1 MARPQALDLLA
12 FAPLPYR
19 ERGRPAFEL
28 GVTVFYADLFPRLA
42 TLGHRVR
49 VVAEAPPA
57 DAPRKGLAWEDGN
70 PAVAW
75 FALRYHS
82 SSRPP
87 DAAER
92 SQLRRDL
99 GAAFDAALAERRP
112 DVVLVGREIL
122 AAPLL
127 ELARE
132 AGIPMVV
139 VAHGLATAALE
150 RSTYPAALRT
160 EMLAALRGADRVVT
174 VARHLED
181 VLRALGVGRVE
192 TIANVA
198 DPALF
203 RPAPKSPALCATY
216 GIAPGDVVI
225 AHVSALRARKRP
237 LDIVASAAG
246 VLRSVPEVLYLI
258 VGDGPCRAEMEARA
272 RAEGVAERFRFA
284 AQVAHAEMPAHLAL
298 ADVVLLPSDTEGFP
312 LVYCEAQACGRALLA
327 SDIPAAREAIR
338 DGETGVLFRTG
349 DVDAL
354 RSRTITLARDP
365 ELRTRLGG
373 AARKVAERR
382 TPARWAVAYARVLDE
397 VVRVR
402 SARG

>member
-1 MARPQALDLLA
+1 MARPQALDVLA

-19 ERGRPAFEL
+19 EHGRPAFEI

-42 TLGHRVR
+42 AQDLRVR

-57 DAPRKGLAWEDGN
+57 DTPRQGLAWDDGN

-75 FALRYHS
+75 FAFRYHS

-87 DAAER
+87 DAAEWVR
-92 SQLRRDL
+92 LRRDV

-139 VAHGLATAALE
+139 IAHGLATAALE
-150 RSTYPAALRT
+150 RSTYPAALQS
-160 EMLAALRGADRVVT
+160 EMLAALRGSERVVT
-174 VARHLED
+174 VGRHLED
-181 VLRALGVGRVE
+181 ALRALGVARVE
-192 TIANVA
+192 TITNVA
-198 DPALF
+198 DPTTF
-203 RPAPKSPALCATY
+203 RPAPKDPALCAAY
-216 GIAPGDVVI
+216 GITTGDVVI
-225 AHVSALRARKRP
+225 AHVSALRTRKRP

-246 VLRSVPEVLYLI
+246 VLGSVPEVLYLI

-272 RAEGVAERFRFA
+272 RADGVADRFRFT

-338 DGETGVLFRTG
+338 DGDTGVLFRTG
-349 DVDAL
+349 DVDDLRVKTIALAHDPAL
-354 RSRTITLARDP
+354 RSRLGRRAR
-365 ELRTRLGG
+365 E
-373 AARKVAERR
+373 VAEGR
-382 TPARWAVAYARVLDE
+382 TPARWGGAYARVLNE
-397 VVRVR
+397 VARAG